1 MQLSNDAS
9 GMTPDQVQ
17 TIDWRP
23 GDFNH
28 LSSTM
33 ANQPGSEGAKQEN
46 LTQNSF
52 TPLSAIDWP
61 TADLEISDLPHA
73 SKPPESDYPPS
84 EPKIP
89 NLWIPEDIDTYYD
102 GDNKEGGSPV
112 GQGHKKR
119 SNTSGVVLKFKNQAS
134 DILTQA
140 ETRAKDMLNEAE
152 SQVAE
157 ITRQAYTEGIASANA
172 ETDTLLQTAR
182 EIVEEVQAWKEATLN
197 QGEVM
202 MLRLIIEIA
211 QTIFGDGLPLDP
223 KMLGQ
228 TFSRALSQA
237 KTLGDLRIYVHPEDA
252 IAISPHWNRMQAAFG
267 GQRIELIPS
276 EIIKRGGCFID
287 GQFGSVDARVETQI
301 EIAKDSLFS
310 TLAKSN
316 GRER

>member
-1 MQLSNDAS
+1 MPLSNDAS
-9 GMTPDQVQ
+9 GMTPDPLHP
-17 TIDWRP
+17 IDWQP

-28 LSSTM
+28 FSSTM
-33 ANQPGSEGAKQEN
+33 ANKPGINGAKQEN

-52 TPLSAIDWP
+52 VPLSTIDWP
-61 TADLEISDLPHA
+61 TANIEIGDLPPA
-73 SKPPESDYPPS
+73 GKPPESDYPPP

-89 NLWIPEDIDTYYD
+89 NLWIPEDIDTYD
-102 GDNKEGGSPV
+102 GEYKEGGSAA
-112 GQGHKKR
+112 GQGHNKR
-119 SNTSGVVLKFKNQAS
+119 KNTSGVVLKYKNQAS
-134 DILTQA
+134 DILAQA
-140 ETRAKDMLNEAE
+140 ESRVKDMLNEAE
-152 SQVAE
+152 SQAAE
-157 ITRQAYTEGIASANA
+157 ITRQAYTEGVAAANA

-223 KMLGQ
+223 EMLGQ
-228 TFSRALSQA
+228 TFSRALTQA

-252 IAISPHWNRMQAAFG
+252 IAISPHWTRMQAAFG